1 MEKLR
6 IREKI
11 AYGAGDA
18 GCAFVWQT
26 VMLFLAFFY
35 TDVYGLSP
43 AHMGTMFLIVRIL
56 DAITDPL
63 IGSLADRTKSKFG
76 RYRPY
81 LLWVAIPFAIS
92 CILVFYTP
100 DFGERGK
107 LIYAYASYIFLTLMY
122 TMINVPYCAMAN
134 TLSSDSNERT
144 SLQSYRFTMTS
155 IAGLVIVLL
164 AMKLVDYIGGGNLQL
179 GYIGAMSVMSSLSV
193 ILFLFCFFNV
203 KEKIDVRQ
211 TKSGNLK
218 SDLKHLSK
226 NPAWRV
232 LFIQNII
239 MLVGFVLKDAV
250 IIYYVVS
257 ILQRPDLVVLFMVLG
272 KLAGV
277 CGAMLAVPLFGK
289 LDKVTAYQ
297 LINYVMGMFAILIF
311 FIPSNQVN
319 LIIVLMVIVNFLKMA
334 ASPFLWS
341 MMSDVVDY
349 EKHLSGRS
357 LGGVVFS
364 TNLFSI
370 KFGVALGGAMLGW
383 LLALGGYVGGA
394 EVQAQSAL
402 TMINAL
408 FTLIPGVIFIAV
420 AAMVNFYPLTEQR
433 VNEVKKSLESV
444 N

>member
-1 MEKLR
+1 MTGLKV
-6 IREKI
+6 REKI

-63 IGSLADRTKSKFG
+63 IGSLADRTNSKFG

-81 LLWVAIPFAIS
+81 LLWVAVPFGIS

-100 DFGERGK
+100 EFGETGK

-155 IAGLVIVLL
+155 IAGLVIVVL
-164 AMKLVDYIGGGNLQL
+164 AMKLVDYIGGGDLRL

-193 ILFLFCFFNV
+193 VLFLFCFFNV
-203 KEKIDVRQ
+203 KEKHDVRQ

-218 SDLKHLSK
+218 DDLKHLSK

-257 ILQRPDLVVLFMVLG
+257 FLERPDLVTLFMVLG

-277 CGAMLAVPLFGK
+277 LGAMCAIPLFGK
-289 LDKVTAYQ
+289 LDKVKSYQ
-297 LINYVMGMFAILIF
+297 IINYLMGMFAVLMF
-311 FIPSNQVN
+311 FIPSHQIN
-319 LIIVLMVIVNFLKMA
+319 LLIALMIIVNFLKMA

-383 LLALGGYVGGA
+383 LLAFGGYVGGA
-394 EVQAQSAL
+394 EVQSVSAL

-408 FTLIPGVIFIAV
+408 YTLIPGAIFITV
-420 AAMVNFYPLTEQR
+420 AAMVNFYPLTEKR
-433 VNEVKKSLESV
+433 VKEVKESL